1 MNQRKGIAMFTEKK
15 CKQFSAFNS
24 ACERF
29 AAQYVLSDVAKK
41 AGLREQMLRNKL
53 NPDQPHQ
60 LTVDDLIKLYQ
71 ATGDETLIDGALF
84 CCGLT
89 AFALPKSTSDAQLIE
104 RTIELNAQVGGIGS
118 QALQIHKQGR
128 MTKTQRNRAVSAATV
143 AMGELAILINEIELK
158 FQTVPGLG
166 GAIDAARTIAGL

>member
-1 MNQRKGIAMFTEKK
+1 MFTEKK

-29 AAQYVLSDVAKK
+29 AAQYVLSDVAKQ

-89 AFALPKSTSDAQLIE
+89 AFALPEQVSDAQMME
-104 RTIELNAQVGGIGS
+104 RTIHLNAQVGGIGS
-118 QALQIHKQGR
+118 QTMQIHKQGR
-128 MTKTQRNRAVSAATV
+128 ITRTQRNRVVNAATV
-143 AMGELAILINEIELK
+143 AMGELAILINEVESK

-166 GAIDAARTIAGL
+166 GAIDAARTIAGV

>member
-1 MNQRKGIAMFTEKK
+1 MFTDTNS
-15 CKQFSAFNS
+15 KQIEAFDS

-29 AAQYVLSDVAKK
+29 AANYVTSDLAKA
-41 AGLREQMLRNKL
+41 AGMQPQMLRNKL

-60 LTVDDLIKLYQ
+60 LTAADLINLYH
-71 ATGDETLIDGALF
+71 ATGDETLIDGLLF

-89 AFALPKSTSDAQLIE
+89 AFALPKTTSDAQLME
-104 RTIELNAQVGGIGS
+104 RTIELNARVGGLGS
-118 QALQIHKQGR
+118 QAVQIHKSGR
-128 MTKTQRNRAVSAATV
+128 VTKTQRNMVVNTATL
-143 AMGELAILINEIELK
+143 AMGELAILINEIESK